1 MERGS
6 CVKKRKVNRQVDI
19 EIMPQQ
25 IKQTSAGEKYA
36 QNRSF
41 RLKKYF
47 VFLLLFLFLSFS
59 KSFASKLTF
68 EIYHYPD
75 GFTLITKVVKDYP
88 VAACRLLVRDG
99 SVNENPKINGI
110 SHLSE
115 HMFFRGTTT
124 MNDLQM
130 KSYIENY
137 GGQINGETYQDYTEF
152 IANIPSVYTSKA
164 VWYLMDGFLHATL
177 LQSMLH
183 LERKPVLDEVSLD
196 KANPQRQLIELFQ
209 KEMFTDFPYSMPV
222 EGFPS
227 TVKNITRADLLAWH
241 KRFYVPANAVLVVV
255 GDIHP
260 RAIRKQ
266 VTDLLKGVPDLPF
279 KPPVFRPQTP
289 HTAPVVVEEVKKN
302 IGHPYLALG
311 YLVPG
316 LNTPHQIYP
325 TDVLTFLLGYGQ
337 FSLLNKELKQK
348 DHLVQSI
355 SANFLTQ
362 PYPGTLQI
370 VAVCHHGDVE
380 KCKNK
385 ILGIIARVK
394 EGKVTPEELR
404 LAKRLLIG
412 VYNLGNESDSGFAS
426 TIGFYAIM
434 GNPEFAATYADHI
447 KKVTLK
453 QVQKIADEYL
463 KNNYVEVVFYPFKK
477 TKKKP
482 LKFKKKPNKS
492 TKKGGKWGHPE

>member
-1 MERGS
+1 MS
-6 CVKKRKVNRQVDI
+6 CLRSLFKKFSK
-19 EIMPQQ
+19 
-25 IKQTSAGEKYA
+25 SAHRFTAFGI
-36 QNRSF
+36 
-41 RLKKYF
+41 LF
-47 VFLLLFLFLSFS
+47 VCLSFS
-59 KSFASKLTF
+59 KTFAAALTF
-68 EIYHYPD
+68 KIHRYPD

-88 VAACRLLVRDG
+88 VTACRLLVRVG
-99 SVNENPKINGI
+99 SVDEKHKINGI

-152 IANIPSVYTSKA
+152 IANIPSIYTSKA
-164 VWYLMDGFLHATL
+164 VKYLMDGFLHATL

-183 LERKPVLDEVSLD
+183 LERKPVLDEVTLD

-227 TVKNITRADLLAWH
+227 TVKHITRLDLLKWH
-241 KRFYVPANAVLVVV
+241 KRFYVPENAVLVVV
-255 GDIHP
+255 GDIDP
-260 RAIRKQ
+260 EAIRNQ
-266 VTDLLKGVPDLPF
+266 VAELLKGVPDQPF
-279 KPPVFRPQTP
+279 SPPVFSPQTP
-289 HTAPVVVEEVKKN
+289 HTRPLVVEKVKKDVE
-302 IGHPYLALG
+302 HPYLLIG

-316 LNTPHQIYP
+316 LNTPNQIYP

-337 FSLLNKELKQK
+337 FSLLNKQLKEK
-348 DHLVQSI
+348 DHLVKSI

-370 VAVCHHGDVE
+370 VAVCD
-380 KCKNK
+380 
-385 ILGIIARVK
+385 R
-394 EGKVTPEELR
+394 GKVEQCKKEILSLIDKVKRGEVTPKELR
-404 LAKRLLIG
+404 LAKRLLVG
-412 VYNLGNESDSGFAS
+412 VYNLGNENDSGVAS

-447 KKVTLK
+447 KKVTLQ
-453 QVQKIADEYL
+453 QVQKIAREYL
-463 KNNYVEVVFYPFKK
+463 KNNYVEVLFYPFKK
-477 TKKKP
+477 AAKKHIKHAKVVKKKSKMQSP
-482 LKFKKKPNKS
+482 
-492 TKKGGKWGHPE
+492 KGNSP